1 MTTLAEQ
8 FLTPEE
14 RQTVTEAVQ
23 AAEQKSSGEIVPMIV
38 SESHTY
44 PVAPIVG
51 GVFFALPTAL
61 LSARLLGGLLWLGTD
76 NMWLFLI
83 FFTIY
88 YAVAYISVK
97 RIPRLK
103 RLFFSPVR
111 ADLAVKEAAAAAF
124 FSEALHKT
132 RDANGI
138 LLYISV
144 FEHRVWVLG
153 DHGIDQKIAPQTWQ
167 EIVDIVSQGIKQGN
181 SCQAICEGIERIG
194 TILEEHFPIRADD
207 KNELHNLIIR

>member
-1 MTTLAEQ
+1 MMTLAEQ
-8 FLTPEE
+8 FLTTEE
-14 RQTVTEAVQ
+14 RQTVTDAVQ
-23 AAEQKSSGEIVPMIV
+23 TAEKRTSGEIVPMIV
-38 SESHTY
+38 SESHSY

-61 LSARLLGGLLWLGTD
+61 LSARLFGGLLWLGTD

-83 FFTIY
+83 FFAVY
-88 YAVAYISVK
+88 YGIGYFSVK

-103 RLFFSPVR
+103 RFFFSPTR
-111 ADLAVKEAAAAAF
+111 ADLAVQEAAAAAF
-124 FSEALHKT
+124 FSEALYDT

-144 FEHRVWVLG
+144 FEQRVWVLG
-153 DHGIDQKIAPQTWQ
+153 DRGIDDKIDPQTWQ
-167 EIVDIVSQGIKQGN
+167 KIVDLVSQGIKQG
-181 SCQAICEGIERIG
+181 SPCLAICDGIELIG
-194 TILEEHFPIRADD
+194 AILEEHFPIKADD

>member
-14 RQTVTEAVQ
+14 RQTVTAAVQ
-23 AAEQKSSGEIVPMIV
+23 TAEKRTSGEIVPMIV
-38 SESHTY
+38 SESHSY

-61 LSARLLGGLLWLGTD
+61 LSARLCGGLLWLGTD
-76 NMWLFLI
+76 NMWLFL
-83 FFTIY
+83 FFFAIY
-88 YAVAYISVK
+88 YGIGYFSVK

-103 RLFFSPVR
+103 RFFFSPIR
-111 ADLAVKEAAAAAF
+111 ADLAVQEAAAAAF
-124 FSEALHKT
+124 FSEALYDT

-144 FEHRVWVLG
+144 FEQRVWVLG
-153 DHGIDQKIAPQTWQ
+153 DRGIDDKIDPQTWQ
-167 EIVDIVSQGIKQGN
+167 KIVDLVSQGIKQG
-181 SCQAICEGIERIG
+181 SPCQAICDGIERIG
-194 TILEEHFPIRADD
+194 EILEQHFPIKADD

>member
-1 MTTLAEQ
+1 MATLAEQ
-8 FLTPEE
+8 FLTADE

-23 AAEQKSSGEIVPMIV
+23 TAEKKTSGEIVPMIV
-38 SESHTY
+38 SESHSY

-51 GVFFALPTAL
+51 GVFFALPVAL
-61 LSARLLGGLLWLGTD
+61 LSARLFGGLLWLGTD
-76 NMWLFLI
+76 SMWLFLI

-88 YAVAYISVK
+88 YAIGYISVK

-103 RLFFSPVR
+103 RLFFSPIR
-111 ADLAVKEAAAAAF
+111 ADLAVREAAAAAF
-124 FSEALHKT
+124 FSEALHDT

-153 DHGIDQKIAPQTWQ
+153 DRGIDDKIDPQTWQ
-167 EIVDIVSQGIKQGN
+167 EIVDLVSSGIKQG
-181 SCQAICEGIERIG
+181 SPCQAICNGIERIG
-194 TILEEHFPIRADD
+194 AILEEHFPIKADD